1 MCILLTI
8 FIEENMLA
16 CNQTN
21 LRKQYKSPVR
31 KLVVI
36 FKLSRDRWKAKSI
49 ESKKSIKYLKNRI
62 KFLNESKSVLK
73 RQVRELKAELDRFKG
88 DKNIKEVETGEKNN
102 PVNNEKE
109 IVGNE
114 LFDIVPNNHTYTI
127 GHIMLFLLLVLSSTT
142 SLRGASRCME
152 IIFSLFGFELPLP
165 SWTTGR
171 MWLLRLGYYKLVR
184 AKVIASDWVWIVDH
198 TVQIGVE
205 KCLVILGIRLKDLPE
220 AAKSNIN

>member
-1 MCILLTI
+1 M
-8 FIEENMLA
+8 
-16 CNQTN
+16 N
-21 LRKQYKSPVR
+21 LN
-31 KLVVI
+31 VVPPYVG
-36 FKLSRDRWKAKSI
+36 S
-49 ESKKSIKYLKNRI
+49 
-62 KFLNESKSVLK
+62 
-73 RQVRELKAELDRFKG
+73 Q
-88 DKNIKEVETGEKNN
+88 TGEKNN

-171 MWLLRLGYYKLVR
+171 M
-184 AKVIASDWVWIVDH
+184 
-198 TVQIGVE
+198 
-205 KCLVILGIRLKDLPE
+205 
-220 AAKSNIN
+220 